1 MDKND
6 LERARRASNL
16 DRESVLSRM
25 DNGGVIVQENQG
37 LEFISKGGS
46 VSAVCE
52 WLARSVPGRRV
63 LEPFF
68 LLLSR

>member
-16 DRESVLSRM
+16 DRESKYLVWIMAVLLSRRTK
-25 DNGGVIVQENQG
+25 DSKFV
-37 LEFISKGGS
+37 SKGGS